1 MKYKVS
7 AFLVIIGLLLSPL
20 LVFSQ
25 AKDEVKSV
33 KEEEIRRHI
42 ETFRMWEMT
51 KALDLTEEQVA
62 SIFPALNRI
71 EKERAKLNKQIG
83 LEIRELKELLD
94 LENPNIEQIQAKLE
108 KIKTLKE
115 QIQVKNEEIEKLLE
129 DNLTVEQQAKYIIF
143 TLRFMRD
150 LREKMDRARLL
161 RKKKMLQKREK

>member
-51 KALDLTEEQVA
+51 KALDLKEEQVA

-150 LREKMDRARLL
+150 LREKMDRS
-161 RKKKMLQKREK
+161 